1 MSKQNGITMSAKENL
16 SALLATRGK
25 GGSIESISQA
35 ATHFSADKSLSPSD
49 FLNGEKLE
57 AAKATTLFGGFITS
71 RYGIEP
77 KVVFSMRDVIGS
89 KQGEM
94 LSLFDIE
101 SKEDFLAEF
110 SDLEAVRNDEVASH
124 QALRQTLGIEE
135 EDLIKSATKA
145 IGKIARFNS
154 PKARY
159 EAQQL
164 VATLNSLLEYQVVG
178 VKVSA

>member
-1 MSKQNGITMSAKENL
+1 MSAKENL

-35 ATHFSADKSLSPSD
+35 ATHFSADKSLTPSD
-49 FLNGEKLE
+49 FITGSEKLE
-57 AAKATTLFGGFITS
+57 AAKATTLLGGYITS

-89 KQGEM
+89 KQAEVI
-94 LSLFDIE
+94 SLFEFDE
-101 SKEDFLAEF
+101 KEDFLGEF
-110 SDLEAVRNDEVASH
+110 SDLEAVRKGEVLA
-124 QALRQTLGIEE
+124 QATLRSQLGIEE
-135 EDLIKSATKA
+135 EDAIKAARKQVD
-145 IGKIARFNS
+145 KIARFNS